1 MATNNYHLNDG
12 SSLAP
17 RLELQQSW
25 WAMIGLG
32 ENGREWTMEEKF
44 EQIAAAGFT
53 GISATMP
60 PEQDYAEW
68 HRLLDK
74 YQFTFSTVAFPSS
87 KSDMRD
93 ILDIVKQ
100 FGRVQYINSQVMDSF
115 VVGDEAVQLLQDLLE
130 ASNEAGI
137 PHFIETHRGRIT
149 QDLLRTTDYVRALP
163 QLQLIID
170 LSHYIVAGELDGG
183 VGSRAEAEFDVLLE
197 RTAGIHARISN
208 GEQVQIDIGK
218 SGKHQMVENFKRW
231 WRKGM
236 RNWYANAVPGDIL
249 SFVPELGPPG
259 YAITRLDENGREIET
274 TDRWQQALLLK
285 QIAEE
290 LWQEVVAEAANK
302 NAIR

>member
-1 MATNNYHLNDG
+1 MASNYHLNDG
-12 SSLAP
+12 TNNPP
-17 RLELQQSW
+17 RMELQQSW

-44 EQIAAAGFT
+44 ERIAAAGFT

-60 PEQDYAEW
+60 AEQDIEEW

-74 YQFTFSTVAFPSS
+74 HQFTFSTVAFPSS
-87 KSDMRD
+87 KSDMQS
-93 ILDIVKQ
+93 ILEAVKQ
-100 FGRVQYINSQVMDSF
+100 FGRVQYINSQVMDAF
-115 VVGDEAVQLLQDLLE
+115 VVGDEAVQLLQDILE
-130 ASNEAGI
+130 ASSEAGI

-163 QLQLIID
+163 QLKLIID
-170 LSHYIVAGELDGG
+170 FSHYIVAGELDGTS
-183 VGSRAEAEFDVLLE
+183 SRSEAEFDVLLQ
-197 RTAGIHARISN
+197 RTAGIHGRISN
-208 GEQVQIDIGK
+208 GEQVQVDMGK
-218 SGKHQMVENFKRW
+218 SGDHPMARHFKRW

-236 RNWYANAVPGDIL
+236 QNWYANAVPGDVL

-259 YAITRLDENGREIET
+259 YAITRLDEHGRELET

-290 LWQEVVAEAANK
+290 LWQEVVAEAENK
-302 NAIR
+302 STVR

>member
-1 MATNNYHLNDG
+1 MTSNYHLNDG
-12 SSLAP
+12 SSLPP
-17 RLELQQSW
+17 RMELQQSW

-44 EQIAAAGFT
+44 ERIAAAGFT

-60 PEQDYAEW
+60 SEQDILEW

-87 KSDMRD
+87 KSDMGD
-93 ILDIVKQ
+93 ILETVKQ
-100 FGRVQYINSQVMDSF
+100 FGRVQYINSQVMDAF
-115 VVGDEAVQLLQDLLE
+115 VVGDKAVQLLQELLE
-130 ASNEAGI
+130 ASADAGI

-170 LSHYIVAGELDGG
+170 LSHYVVAGELDGA
-183 VGSRAEAEFDVLLE
+183 GSRAEAEFEVLLE
-197 RTAGIHARISN
+197 RTAGIHGRISN

-218 SGKHQMVENFKRW
+218 SGSHPMVDHFKRW
-231 WRKGM
+231 WKKGM

-259 YAITRLDENGREIET
+259 YAITRIVEENREIET

-290 LWQEVVAEAANK
+290 LWEEVVAEAVNK
-302 NAIR
+302 SVVR